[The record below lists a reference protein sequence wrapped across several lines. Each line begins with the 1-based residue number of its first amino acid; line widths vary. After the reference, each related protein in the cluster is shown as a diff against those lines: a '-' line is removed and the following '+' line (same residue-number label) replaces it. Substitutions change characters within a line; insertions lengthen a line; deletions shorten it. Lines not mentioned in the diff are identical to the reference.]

1 MMTTYTDNTEV
12 AINYTREA
20 FLHPMNLGFLFISAL
35 TAFFVNDYGNMAN
48 IVFTMAIGAELVY
61 LGVVPKTASFQQKI
75 KSRVLKERSREVEEK
90 LLFGNLN
97 PSAQKRFLVIK
108 HVADKIEGNFRKFPN
123 TSQGLTV
130 QIKAKIDGLLTNYI
144 YMLDSRDRYEVY
156 IQSTREE
163 ELKKEIDLVSAELDT
178 LESEKIRDIKK
189 RRLLILKKRIH
200 KLVTARERLEICIS
214 QLETIEDAMRYI
226 YEQSITM
233 TNPEQIGFQLDNLL
247 TDVEETVSIV
257 EDLDDNTLPGFNII
271 ENMDNF
277 DDEILSSSKSTS
289 QDRQRN

>member
-1 MMTTYTDNTEV
+1 MTSYAETTEQS
-12 AINYTREA
+12 INYTREA
-20 FLHPMNLGFLFISAL
+20 FMHPMNLSFLFASAL
-35 TAFFVNDYGNMAN
+35 TAFFVNDLGNIAN

-61 LGVVPKTASFQQKI
+61 LGVIPRTDAFKKRILNRA
-75 KSRVLKERSREVEEK
+75 LKERPRDVEEK
-90 LLFGNLN
+90 ELFYNLN
-97 PSAQKRFLVIK
+97 APAKKRFLVLK
-108 HVADKIEGNFRKFPN
+108 HVADKIETNFRKFPD
-123 TSQGLTV
+123 TSQGLTI
-130 QIKAKIDGLLTNYI
+130 QIKAKIDGLLSNYI
-144 YMLDSRDRYEVY
+144 YMLDSRDRYEGY
-156 IQSTREE
+156 INSTREE
-163 ELKKEIDLVSAELDT
+163 ELRKEIELVTRELET
-178 LESEKIRDIKK
+178 LESDKIRDIKK
-189 RRLLILKKRIH
+189 RRLLILKKRTH

-277 DDEILSSSKSTS
+277 DDDIRNESKQPRQSP
-289 QDRQRN
+289 QRN

>member
-1 MMTTYTDNTEV
+1 MTSPQQQAEPV
-12 AINYTREA
+12 INYTREA
-20 FLHPMNLGFLFISAL
+20 FIHPMNLGFLFVSAL
-35 TAFFVNDYGNMAN
+35 TAFFVNDFGNMAN

-61 LGVVPKTASFQQKI
+61 LGVVPRTDAFRKRIMERAM
-75 KSRVLKERSREVEEK
+75 KERPRDLEEK
-90 LLFGNLN
+90 ELFYNLN
-97 PSAQKRFLVIK
+97 APAQKRFLTLK
-108 HVADKIEGNFRKFPN
+108 HVADKIETNFRKFPD
-123 TSQGLTV
+123 TSKGLTA
-130 QIKAKIDGLLTNYI
+130 QIKAKIDGLLSNYI
-144 YMLDSRDRYEVY
+144 YMLDSRDRYDMY
-156 IQSTREE
+156 ISSTRGD
-163 ELKKEIDLVSAELDT
+163 ELEKEIELVTKELGT

-189 RRLLILKKRIH
+189 RRLLILKKRTH

-277 DDEILSSSKSTS
+277 DDDILSQPKQS
-289 QDRQRN
+289 RQTQERS